1 MRVNGNDTTIG
12 RLPEGHLVGDG
23 VGLRGL
29 QLADNIVLLLSSLSL
44 KAIWV
49 DGEEIKL
56 LIRFILTRE
65 KKLEKILLSVG
76 GEFGS

>member
-12 RLPEGHLVGDG
+12 RLPEGHL

-49 DGEEIKL
+49 DGVEIKL

-65 KKLEKILLSVG
+65 KKLEIILLSVG